1 MTDEKK
7 NLFASDWGNTPE
19 EAQRKAALKFLQA
32 KFKRTGDMA
41 TLAEIAELDPPAG
54 DEAVG
59 AEIASVLLN
68 KNPDKKAYRD
78 TFWRDL
84 DRVFDFLQAQGHS
97 VAESYA
103 KVAEIFF
110 PDDEHDDTKGVEDIR
125 KQHKRWLKKAG
136 QNF

>member
-19 EAQRKAALKFLQA
+19 EAQRKTALKFLQA

-41 TLAEIAELDPPAG
+41 TLAEIVELDPPTG

-68 KNPDKKAYRD
+68 KSPDKKSYRD

-84 DRVFDFLQAQGHS
+84 DRVFDYLQEQGHS

-103 KVAEIFF
+103 KIAEIFF
-110 PDDEHDDTKGVEDIR
+110 PDDERDDTKAVEDIR